1 MHLALVGTP
10 NSGKTALFNALTGS
24 RQKVANYPGVTVERK
39 EGSFVTPSGRQVSVV
54 DLPGTYSLRGRSPD
68 EEITRDVVLGR
79 TKGEAM
85 PDLVLCVA
93 DSTNLRLTI
102 RLVLE
107 LKSTGRPLALV
118 LNMFDIATRRGVTVD
133 VPRLSEALGVPV
145 VTSIAVRKGGTADL
159 LRLTDEIAGASATPH
174 RQNLWE
180 PLTVSQLRATQR
192 EADRIIAATV
202 SLPARP
208 DTWTARIDAV
218 VLHPVAGLAILM
230 LLLFVMFQAVFAW
243 AQPLMELLSSAFE
256 ALGQFVHD
264 TLPAGLLQSFL
275 QNGVISGVGSVIVFL
290 PQIIIIFLF
299 ILLLEDF
306 GYMARAAFLMDRIM
320 GGAGLHGRAFI
331 PLLSSFACAIPGIMA
346 TRVIDNRRDRL
357 TTILIAPL
365 MTCSARIPVYTL
377 IISAFIPAK
386 MIWGWVNLQ
395 GLVMFGLYAAG
406 IVSALGDVV
415 PDQILHVA
423 RLRAGAV
430 HAGTARLQDA
440 AAEEHRDR
448 HLHAREYVPAAR
460 RHHDLLDD
468 GADLVSGV
476 VPGSRLPAPTEPA
489 INYSLAAM
497 IGKAIA
503 PLLSPLGFNWQ
514 IAVALIPGMAAR
526 EVAVA
531 ALGTVYAI
539 EGGKEAADANRTG
552 AGDQMEPCHR
562 AVAARLVHLRA
573 AMRFHAGGDPPRNRQ
588 LEVDGGHL
596 RLHAGARLCRE
607 FCHLQHRGG
616 ARRRVAKGRHG
627 TVMGIENFRQLA
639 GYNHWANRRLYDA
652 ALKMPDEHYRRPTG
666 VFFGSLHGT
675 LNHLLLTDR
684 VWLKRLTGEGEHPAR
699 LNAILHEDLK
709 DLVRARMTEDARLIK
724 VIGGY
729 SAADLGNTVSYQTMS
744 GAPQQQPLRDI
755 LLHLFNHQT
764 HHRGHAHA
772 CCSIVTGTEPLSLD
786 LLLFQRGVP
795 APDLN

>member
-10 NSGKTALFNALTGS
+10 NSGKTSLFNALTGS

-39 EGSFVTPSGRQVSVV
+39 EGTFVTPQGRQLSLV

-68 EEITRDVVLGR
+68 EEITRDIVLGR
-79 TKGEAM
+79 TKGEAL

-102 RLVLE
+102 RLLLE

-118 LNMFDIATRRGVTVD
+118 LNMFDIAKRRGVTVD
-133 VPRLSEALGVPV
+133 VPRLAEALGVPV

-159 LRLTDEIAGASATPH
+159 LRLTDEILAQAPSPD
-174 RQNLWE
+174 RQNLWQ
-180 PLTVSQLRATQR
+180 PLTASQLRATQR
-192 EADRIIAATV
+192 EADHIIATTV
-202 SLPARP
+202 SLPERP

-218 VLHPVAGLAILM
+218 VLHPVGGLLILL

-243 AQPLMELLSSAFE
+243 AQPLMQLLSSSFDAT
-256 ALGQFVHD
+256 GQYIHD

-377 IISAFIPAK
+377 IISAFIPEK
-386 MIWGWVNLQ
+386 QVWGWINLQ
-395 GLVMFGLYAAG
+395 GLVMFGLYATG
-406 IVSALGDVV
+406 IASALGVSFLIKFLMWRDYQPAPFMLEL
-415 PDQILHVA
+415 PDYKLPRPRSVA
-423 RLRAGAV
+423 IGIYTRAKMFLQRAGTTIFAMMV
-430 HAGTARLQDA
+430 LIWFLASFPQP
-440 AAEEHRDR
+440 
-448 HLHAREYVPAAR
+448 PA
-460 RHHDLLDD
+460 
-468 GADLVSGV
+468 GAD
-476 VPGSRLPAPTEPA
+476 EPA

-497 IGKAIA
+497 IGKTIA
-503 PLLSPLGFNWQ
+503 PLLAPVGFNWQ

-539 EGGKEAADANRTG
+539 EGGKEAAEQIGQVLATKWSLATALSLLAWYIFAPQCASTLAVIRRETGSWTWMAATFAYMLILAYAASLATYNIAIALG
-552 AGDQMEPCHR
+552 AG
-562 AVAARLVHLRA
+562 
-573 AMRFHAGGDPPRNRQ
+573 
-588 LEVDGGHL
+588 
-596 RLHAGARLCRE
+596 
-607 FCHLQHRGG
+607 
-616 ARRRVAKGRHG
+616 
-627 TVMGIENFRQLA
+627 
-639 GYNHWANRRLYDA
+639 
-652 ALKMPDEHYRRPTG
+652 
-666 VFFGSLHGT
+666 
-675 LNHLLLTDR
+675 
-684 VWLKRLTGEGEHPAR
+684 
-699 LNAILHEDLK
+699 
-709 DLVRARMTEDARLIK
+709 
-724 VIGGY
+724 
-729 SAADLGNTVSYQTMS
+729 
-744 GAPQQQPLRDI
+744 
-755 LLHLFNHQT
+755 
-764 HHRGHAHA
+764 
-772 CCSIVTGTEPLSLD
+772 
-786 LLLFQRGVP
+786 
-795 APDLN
+795 